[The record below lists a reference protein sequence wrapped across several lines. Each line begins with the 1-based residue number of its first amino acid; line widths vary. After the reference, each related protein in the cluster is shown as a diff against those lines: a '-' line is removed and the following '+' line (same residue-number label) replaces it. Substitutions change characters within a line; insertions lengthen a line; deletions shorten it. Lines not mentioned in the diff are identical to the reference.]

1 MTGRDLRAMRPVAL
15 CLALALAAPA
25 PLTAGARPPA
35 VAAAPAVA
43 GAAPDTGAPPAP
55 GAPPAAR
62 VDDPG
67 APPADPRTLSY
78 APLRISFP
86 KPERALLPNGLLV
99 YLFEDHE
106 LPLVDVTIDFK
117 AGSIFDPPDRA
128 GLASLAAT
136 LMRTGGTETM
146 APDAV
151 DEALEFMAV
160 QISLSASADRLSGSV
175 SAVKDRF
182 PEALRIFASLL
193 REPRF
198 DAARL
203 EVEKARE
210 IEEIRRRYDD
220 PADLADL
227 DFRRLV
233 YGASSPWA
241 RLSTVESIGRIGRD
255 DLVEWQRRYVRPNNA
270 VMGVAG
276 DFAAKKMKGLLEET
290 FRGWSNAKVTPPP
303 VARVKD
309 DIPAGVHLLTRPLS
323 QTRVE
328 IGHLG
333 VGRFEPDKFAI
344 KILNFILGEGGF
356 TSRLVKEVRSTRGL
370 AYSIGGGIG
379 LDSDRGLFQISGS
392 TKAGSTVEAIDLV
405 RGILRQ
411 MREEG
416 PAEQEVREAKE
427 AIINSF
433 VFSVDGTA
441 PFMRAFLYYDFYGYP
456 PDYLRTY
463 RDNLA
468 KVTRGQVAQAAR
480 KRLDPDRLVILVVGN
495 DKEFDRPLSSLG
507 LGEPRPVR
515 LHAEPAAAPSG
526 H

>member
-1 MTGRDLRAMRPVAL
+1 MSGGARLPAGLLTIL
-15 CLALALAAPA
+15 LALLVAAPG
-25 PLTAGARPPA
+25 LVT
-35 VAAAPAVA
+35 AAPPSVV
-43 GAAPDTGAPPAP
+43 PTVT
-55 GAPPAAR
+55 PAA
-62 VDDPG
+62 G

-78 APLRISFP
+78 APLQISFP
-86 KPERALLPNGLLV
+86 KPEKVFLPNGLLI

-106 LPLVDVTIDFK
+106 LPLVDAAIDFK
-117 AGSIFDPPDRA
+117 AGSIFDPQAKA
-128 GLASLAAT
+128 GLASLVAT
-136 LMRTGGTETM
+136 LMRTGGTESMT
-146 APDAV
+146 PDAV
-151 DEALEFMAV
+151 DDALEFMAAP
-160 QISLSASADRLSGSV
+160 ISLYASADMLSGTV

-182 PEALRIFASLL
+182 PEALRIFASVL
-193 REPRF
+193 RAPRF

-210 IEEIRRRYDD
+210 IEEIRRRFDD
-220 PADLADL
+220 PANVAELN
-227 DFRRLV
+227 FRSLV

-241 RLSTVESIGRIGRD
+241 RLSSVESIGLIRRD
-255 DLVEWQRRYVRPNNA
+255 DLVEWQRRFVRPNNA

-276 DFAAKKMKGLLEET
+276 DFDAKKMKALIEET
-290 FRGWSNAKVTPPP
+290 FRGWANAKITPPP
-303 VARVKD
+303 VPKVKD
-309 DIPAGVHLLTRPLS
+309 EIPSGVHLIARPLS

-333 VGRFEPDKFAI
+333 VGRFDPDKFAI
-344 KILNFILGEGGF
+344 KILNFIMGEGGF

-411 MREEG
+411 LRDEG
-416 PAEQEVREAKE
+416 PTEQEVKEAKE
-427 AIINSF
+427 AGINSF
-433 VFSVDGTA
+433 VFSVDGTV
-441 PFMRAFLYYDFYGYP
+441 PYMHTFLYYDFYGYP

-468 KVTRGQVAQAAR
+468 KVTREQVAQVAR
-480 KRLDPDRLVILVVGN
+480 KRLNPDRLVILVVGN

-515 LHAEPAAAPSG
+515 LDEGHTAAER
-526 H
+526 